1 MGEATATAT
10 AEAEAPVSSW
20 VVEMEK
26 TIGEM
31 HIDPAAEMARWKRHS
46 IYRVPERIKN
56 LHNSKAYQPELVSL
70 GPFHH
75 GDPEL
80 LPMEEHKRRA
90 VVHLVK
96 RSGRPLREFV
106 AAVAEVA
113 QQLQD
118 AYKDL
123 GDEWRGAAG
132 GGTDRF
138 VQLMVT
144 DGCFLVE
151 AMRMDALRGKVHEEY
166 APNDPVFSKYGY
178 LYLWNYIQSDMVVVE
193 NQLPL
198 LLLQRLL
205 IVLDHHK
212 YQVTMPR
219 KRKLDDDFEEVNPL
233 KKHKPPADR
242 NRASPSALV
251 TACKDM
257 SDETMAAIDDMD
269 FTSLRNIKCDNLFNR
284 LSQWLAGLYDPDS
297 REVVVPG
304 RGRLPV
310 SEESVHRIMGVP
322 RGDIAVDFKV
332 PTDAQLELAGDL
344 FGDLGHAPKTVDVL
358 NLILSTNRHDD
369 NFKRL
374 WLVLAASI
382 VMAPTTSNKIS
393 TRWYP
398 VLMSEPRSQ
407 MPPSMLT
414 TTWRPP
420 TTRSS

>member
-1 MGEATATAT
+1 
-10 AEAEAPVSSW
+10 
-20 VVEMEK
+20 
-26 TIGEM
+26 
-31 HIDPAAEMARWKRHS
+31 WKRHS

-212 YQVTMPR
+212 YQFKWRRRHRSVS
-219 KRKLDDDFEEVNPL
+219 V
-233 KKHKPPADR
+233 
-242 NRASPSALV
+242 V
-251 TACKDM
+251 AC
-257 SDETMAAIDDMD
+257 
-269 FTSLRNIKCDNLFNR
+269 R
-284 LSQWLAGLYDPDS
+284 
-297 REVVVPG
+297 PG
-304 RGRLPV
+304 QEQMR
-310 SEESVHRIMGVP
+310 
-322 RGDIAVDFKV
+322 
-332 PTDAQLELAGDL
+332 
-344 FGDLGHAPKTVDVL
+344 
-358 NLILSTNRHDD
+358 RHDMLD
-369 NFKRL
+369 WQAAKRMCESDIL
-374 WLVLAASI
+374 LETLKERQRAA
-382 VMAPTTSNKIS
+382 
-393 TRWYP
+393 
-398 VLMSEPRSQ
+398 
-407 MPPSMLT
+407 
-414 TTWRPP
+414 
-420 TTRSS
+420 